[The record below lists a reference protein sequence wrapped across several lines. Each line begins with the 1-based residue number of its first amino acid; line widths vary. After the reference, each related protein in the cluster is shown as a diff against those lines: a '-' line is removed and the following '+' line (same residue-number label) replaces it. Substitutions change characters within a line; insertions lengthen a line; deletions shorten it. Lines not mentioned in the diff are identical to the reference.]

1 MLANTIN
8 PVKLNHVLILGSL
21 DVMNRYLLL
30 TCAMLLAIPAY
41 ASTDKLIENVKNKN
55 LKAVEA
61 LLNSG
66 EDVNGT
72 NAQGNTALH
81 YAVATNNAD
90 MVKLLLQHNAD
101 INAQNTKGWSPLS
114 IAEKKNVGNIYDILE
129 AKQAQNKAAV
139 KAAAEKAA
147 KEKAEAE
154 AKAKAAAEQATRE
167 KAEAEAK
174 IAAEKEALRAKEEA
188 VRLEAEKQASA
199 LKEQAKKAAAEAAAK
214 AEQKKAELAAKQAE
228 TEAAAKEKA
237 LKLQEAQA
245 SAAAAKQLAK
255 PKAKVKK
262 NVVKPAVNTI
272 IPLQKNTNKNKMK
285 NKDVKLKNKKIKQA
299 FKASPLSAK
308 ISQGDE
314 EVVYCLQYLGLQG
327 EQKNMTVAAGYYA
340 VETGVSKAR
349 HDVAAAEAQKYYEN
363 ASEADIKARADLCG
377 KYITPKQAAKQN
389 QIIRNLNK
397 AIGF

>member
-1 MLANTIN
+1 
-8 PVKLNHVLILGSL
+8 
-21 DVMNRYLLL
+21 MNRYLLL

-101 INAQNTKGWSPLS
+101 MNAQNTKGWSPLS

-129 AKQAQNKAAV
+129 AKQAKNKAEV
-139 KAAAEKAA
+139 KAAEEKAA
-147 KEKAEAE
+147 KEKAAAE
-154 AKAKAAAEQATRE
+154 AKAKAAAEQATR
-167 KAEAEAK
+167 KKTEAEAK
-174 IAAEKEALRAKEEA
+174 MAAEKEALRAKEEA
-188 VRLEAEKQASA
+188 VRLEAEKQAAA
-199 LKEQAKKAAAEAAAK
+199 LKEQAKKAAAEAVAK
-214 AEQKKAELAAKQAE
+214 AEQKKAELAAKQL
-228 TEAAAKEKA
+228 TE
-237 LKLQEAQA
+237 
-245 SAAAAKQLAK
+245 
-255 PKAKVKK
+255 PKAEVKK

>member
-1 MLANTIN
+1 
-8 PVKLNHVLILGSL
+8 
-21 DVMNRYLLL
+21 MNRYLLL

-101 INAQNTKGWSPLS
+101 MKAQNTKGWSPLS

-129 AKQAQNKAAV
+129 AKQAKNKAEV
-139 KAAAEKAA
+139 KAAEEKAA
-147 KEKAEAE
+147 KEKAAAE

-174 IAAEKEALRAKEEA
+174 MAAEKEALRAKEEA
-188 VRLEAEKQASA
+188 VRLEAEKQAAA
-199 LKEQAKKAAAEAAAK
+199 LKEQAKKAAAEAVAK

-228 TEAAAKEKA
+228 TEVAAKEKT
-237 LKLQEAQA
+237 LKLQKAQA
-245 SAAAAKQLAK
+245 SAAAAKQLTE
-255 PKAKVKK
+255 PKAEVKK

-314 EVVYCLQYLGLQG
+314 EVVYCLQYLGLQS

-340 VETGVSKAR
+340 METGVSKAR

>member
-101 INAQNTKGWSPLS
+101 MNAQNTKGWSPLS

-129 AKQAQNKAAV
+129 AKQAKNKAEV
-139 KAAAEKAA
+139 KAAEEKAA

-188 VRLEAEKQASA
+188 VRLEAEKQAAA

-228 TEAAAKEKA
+228 AEAAAKEKA

-245 SAAAAKQLAK
+245 SAAAAKQLAE
-255 PKAKVKK
+255 PKAEVKK

>member
-21 DVMNRYLLL
+21 DIMNRYLLL
-30 TCAMLLAIPAY
+30 TCAMLMAIPAY

-101 INAQNTKGWSPLS
+101 MNAQNTKGWSPLS

-129 AKQAQNKAAV
+129 AKQAKNKAEV
-139 KAAAEKAA
+139 KAAEEKAA

-154 AKAKAAAEQATRE
+154 AKAKAAAEQAAKE
-167 KAEAEAK
+167 KADAEAK
-174 IAAEKEALRAKEEA
+174 MAAEKEALRAKEEA
-188 VRLEAEKQASA
+188 VRLEAEKQAAA
-199 LKEQAKKAAAEAAAK
+199 LKEQAKKAAAEAVAK

-228 TEAAAKEKA
+228 TEAAAKEKT
-237 LKLQEAQA
+237 LKLQKVQA
-245 SAAAAKQLAK
+245 SAAAAKQLTE
-255 PKAKVKK
+255 PKAEVKK

-285 NKDVKLKNKKIKQA
+285 NKDIKLKNKKIKQA

>member
-1 MLANTIN
+1 
-8 PVKLNHVLILGSL
+8 
-21 DVMNRYLLL
+21 MNRYLLL

-101 INAQNTKGWSPLS
+101 MNAQNTKGWSPLS

-129 AKQAQNKAAV
+129 AKQAKNKAEV
-139 KAAAEKAA
+139 KAAEEKAA

-174 IAAEKEALRAKEEA
+174 MAAEKEALRAKEEA
-188 VRLEAEKQASA
+188 VRLEAEKQAAA
-199 LKEQAKKAAAEAAAK
+199 LKEQAKKAAAEAVAK

-237 LKLQEAQA
+237 LKLQKAQA
-245 SAAAAKQLAK
+245 SAAAAKQAETE
-255 PKAKVKK
+255 AEVKK

-397 AIGF
+397 AIWF

>member
-21 DVMNRYLLL
+21 DIMNRYLLL

-101 INAQNTKGWSPLS
+101 MNAQNTKGWSPLS

-129 AKQAQNKAAV
+129 AKQAKNKAEV
-139 KAAAEKAA
+139 KAAEEKAA

-174 IAAEKEALRAKEEA
+174 MAAEKEALRAKEEA
-188 VRLEAEKQASA
+188 VRLEAEKQAAA
-199 LKEQAKKAAAEAAAK
+199 LKEQAKKAAAEAVAK

-237 LKLQEAQA
+237 LKLQKAQS
-245 SAAAAKQLAK
+245 SAAAAKQLTE

-272 IPLQKNTNKNKMK
+272 IPLQKNTNKNKIK
-285 NKDVKLKNKKIKQA
+285 NKDIKLKNKKIKQA

>member
-1 MLANTIN
+1 
-8 PVKLNHVLILGSL
+8 
-21 DVMNRYLLL
+21 MNKYLLL
-30 TCAMLLAIPAY
+30 TCAMLMAIPAY

-66 EDVNGT
+66 EDVNGA

-129 AKQAQNKAAV
+129 AKQAQNEAAV

-147 KEKAEAE
+147 QEKALAE
-154 AKAKAAAEQATRE
+154 AKAKAAAEQAARE

-188 VRLEAEKQASA
+188 ARLEAEKQAAA
-199 LKEQAKKAAAEAAAK
+199 LKEQAEKAAAEAAAK
-214 AEQKKAELAAKQAE
+214 AEQEKAELAAKQAKA
-228 TEAAAKEKA
+228 EAAAQAKVQ
-237 LKLQEAQA
+237 KLQEAQA
-245 SAAAAKQLAK
+245 SAAAAKQSAEQKVSAK
-255 PKAKVKK
+255 KEDVKFAAKTV
-262 NVVKPAVNTI
+262 
-272 IPLQKNTNKNKMK
+272 IPLQKNTNKNKTLNKNVKPK
-285 NKDVKLKNKKIKQA
+285 NKEIKKA

-349 HDVAAAEAQKYYEN
+349 HDVAVAEAQKYYEN

-377 KYITPKQAAKQN
+377 KYITPKQAVKQN
-389 QIIRNLNK
+389 QIIRSLNK
-397 AIGF
+397 SIGF

>member
-1 MLANTIN
+1 
-8 PVKLNHVLILGSL
+8 
-21 DVMNRYLLL
+21 MNRYLLL

-101 INAQNTKGWSPLS
+101 MNAQNTKGWSPLS

-129 AKQAQNKAAV
+129 AKQAKNKAEV
-139 KAAAEKAA
+139 KAAEEKAA

-154 AKAKAAAEQATRE
+154 AKAKAAAEQATRK

-174 IAAEKEALRAKEEA
+174 MAAEKEALRAKEEA
-188 VRLEAEKQASA
+188 VRLEAEKQAAA
-199 LKEQAKKAAAEAAAK
+199 LKEQAKKAAAEAVAK
-214 AEQKKAELAAKQAE
+214 AEQKKAELAAKQLTETKAE
-228 TEAAAKEKA
+228 
-237 LKLQEAQA
+237 
-245 SAAAAKQLAK
+245 
-255 PKAKVKK
+255 VKK

-285 NKDVKLKNKKIKQA
+285 NKDIKLKNKKIKQA

-314 EVVYCLQYLGLQG
+314 EVVYCLQYLGLQS

-340 VETGVSKAR
+340 METGVSKAR

>member
-1 MLANTIN
+1 
-8 PVKLNHVLILGSL
+8 
-21 DVMNRYLLL
+21 MNRYLLL

-55 LKAVEA
+55 LKAVET

-101 INAQNTKGWSPLS
+101 MNAQNTKGWSPLS

-129 AKQAQNKAAV
+129 AKQAKNKAEV
-139 KAAAEKAA
+139 KAAEEKAA

-174 IAAEKEALRAKEEA
+174 MAAEKEALRAKEEA
-188 VRLEAEKQASA
+188 VRLEAEKQAAA

-228 TEAAAKEKA
+228 TEAAAKEKT
-237 LKLQEAQA
+237 LKLQKAQA
-245 SAAAAKQLAK
+245 SAAAAKQLTE

-285 NKDVKLKNKKIKQA
+285 NKDIKLKNKKIKQA

-314 EVVYCLQYLGLQG
+314 EVIYCLQYLGLQS

-340 VETGVSKAR
+340 METGVSKAR

>member
-1 MLANTIN
+1 
-8 PVKLNHVLILGSL
+8 
-21 DVMNRYLLL
+21 MNRYLLL

-81 YAVATNNAD
+81 YAVASNNAD

-101 INAQNTKGWSPLS
+101 MNAQNTKGWSPLS

-129 AKQAQNKAAV
+129 AKQAKNKAEV
-139 KAAAEKAA
+139 KAAEQATR
-147 KEKAEAE
+147 EKAEAE

-174 IAAEKEALRAKEEA
+174 MAAEKEALRAKEEA
-188 VRLEAEKQASA
+188 VRLEAEKQAAA
-199 LKEQAKKAAAEAAAK
+199 LKEQAKKAAAEAVAK

-228 TEAAAKEKA
+228 TEATAKEKT
-237 LKLQEAQA
+237 LKLQKAQA
-245 SAAAAKQLAK
+245 SASAAKQLTET
-255 PKAKVKK
+255 KAEVKK

-285 NKDVKLKNKKIKQA
+285 NKDIKLKNKKIKQA

>member
-1 MLANTIN
+1 
-8 PVKLNHVLILGSL
+8 
-21 DVMNRYLLL
+21 MNRYLLL

-90 MVKLLLQHNAD
+90 MVKLLLRHNAD
-101 INAQNTKGWSPLS
+101 MNAQNTKGWSPLS

-129 AKQAQNKAAV
+129 AKQAKNKAEV
-139 KAAAEKAA
+139 KAAEEKAV

-154 AKAKAAAEQATRE
+154 AKAKAAAE
-167 KAEAEAK
+167 
-174 IAAEKEALRAKEEA
+174 A
-188 VRLEAEKQASA
+188 V
-199 LKEQAKKAAAEAAAK
+199 AK

-237 LKLQEAQA
+237 LKLQKAQS
-245 SAAAAKQLAK
+245 SAAAAKQLTE

-285 NKDVKLKNKKIKQA
+285 NKDIKLKNKKIKQA

>member
-1 MLANTIN
+1 
-8 PVKLNHVLILGSL
+8 
-21 DVMNRYLLL
+21 MNRYLLL

-101 INAQNTKGWSPLS
+101 MNAQNTKGWSPLS

-129 AKQAQNKAAV
+129 AKQAKNKAEV
-139 KAAAEKAA
+139 KAAEEKAA

-154 AKAKAAAEQATRE
+154 AKAKAAAEQATRK

-174 IAAEKEALRAKEEA
+174 MAAEKEALRAKEEA
-188 VRLEAEKQASA
+188 VRLEAEKQAAA
-199 LKEQAKKAAAEAAAK
+199 LKEQAKKAAAEAVAK
-214 AEQKKAELAAKQAE
+214 TEQKKAELAAKQAE
-228 TEAAAKEKA
+228 TEAAAKEKT
-237 LKLQEAQA
+237 LKLQKAQA
-245 SAAAAKQLAK
+245 SAAAAKQLAE
-255 PKAKVKK
+255 PKAEVKK

-272 IPLQKNTNKNKMK
+272 IPL
-285 NKDVKLKNKKIKQA
+285 LKNKKIKQA

>member
-1 MLANTIN
+1 
-8 PVKLNHVLILGSL
+8 
-21 DVMNRYLLL
+21 MNRYLLL

-101 INAQNTKGWSPLS
+101 MNAQNTKGWSPLS

-129 AKQAQNKAAV
+129 AKQAKNEAEV
-139 KAAAEKAA
+139 KAAEEKAA

-154 AKAKAAAEQATRE
+154 AKAKAAAEQATR
-167 KAEAEAK
+167 KKTEAEAK
-174 IAAEKEALRAKEEA
+174 MAAEKEALRAKEEA
-188 VRLEAEKQASA
+188 VRLDAEKQAAA
-199 LKEQAKKAAAEAAAK
+199 LKEQAKKAAAEAVAK

-237 LKLQEAQA
+237 LKLQKAQA
-245 SAAAAKQLAK
+245 SAAAAKQLVE
-255 PKAKVKK
+255 PKAEVKK

-308 ISQGDE
+308 INQGDE

>member
-1 MLANTIN
+1 
-8 PVKLNHVLILGSL
+8 
-21 DVMNRYLLL
+21 MNRYLLL

-90 MVKLLLQHNAD
+90 MVKLLLRHNAD
-101 INAQNTKGWSPLS
+101 MNAQNTKGWSPLS

-129 AKQAQNKAAV
+129 AKQAKNKAEV
-139 KAAAEKAA
+139 KAAEEKAV

-167 KAEAEAK
+167 KAEVEAK
-174 IAAEKEALRAKEEA
+174 MAAEKEALRAKEEA
-188 VRLEAEKQASA
+188 VRLEAEKQAAA
-199 LKEQAKKAAAEAAAK
+199 LKEQAKKAAAEAVAK

-237 LKLQEAQA
+237 LKLQKAQS
-245 SAAAAKQLAK
+245 SAAAAKQLTE

-285 NKDVKLKNKKIKQA
+285 NKDIKLKNKKIKQA

>member
-1 MLANTIN
+1 
-8 PVKLNHVLILGSL
+8 
-21 DVMNRYLLL
+21 MNRYLLL

-101 INAQNTKGWSPLS
+101 MKAQNTKGWSPLS

-129 AKQAQNKAAV
+129 AKQAKNKAEV
-139 KAAAEKAA
+139 KAAEEKAA

-154 AKAKAAAEQATRE
+154 AKAKAAAEQAIRE

-174 IAAEKEALRAKEEA
+174 MAAEKEALRAKEEA
-188 VRLEAEKQASA
+188 VRLEAEKQAAA
-199 LKEQAKKAAAEAAAK
+199 LKEQAKKTAAEAVAK
-214 AEQKKAELAAKQAE
+214 TEQKKAELAAKQAE

-237 LKLQEAQA
+237 LKLQKAQS
-245 SAAAAKQLAK
+245 SAAAAKQLTE
-255 PKAKVKK
+255 PKAEVKK

-285 NKDVKLKNKKIKQA
+285 NKDIKLKNKKIKQT

-314 EVVYCLQYLGLQG
+314 EVVYCLQYLGLQS

-340 VETGVSKAR
+340 METGVSKAR

>member
-1 MLANTIN
+1 
-8 PVKLNHVLILGSL
+8 
-21 DVMNRYLLL
+21 MNRYLLL
-30 TCAMLLAIPAY
+30 TCAMLMAIPAY

-101 INAQNTKGWSPLS
+101 MNAQNTKGWSPLS

-129 AKQAQNKAAV
+129 AKQAKNKAEV
-139 KAAAEKAA
+139 KAAEEKAA

-174 IAAEKEALRAKEEA
+174 MAAEKEALRAKEEA
-188 VRLEAEKQASA
+188 VRLEAEKQAAA
-199 LKEQAKKAAAEAAAK
+199 LKEQAKKAAAEAVAK

-237 LKLQEAQA
+237 LKLQKAQA
-245 SAAAAKQLAK
+245 SAAAAKQAETE
-255 PKAKVKK
+255 AEVKK

>member
-1 MLANTIN
+1 
-8 PVKLNHVLILGSL
+8 
-21 DVMNRYLLL
+21 MNRYLLL

-41 ASTDKLIENVKNKN
+41 ASTDKLIENVKNKK

-90 MVKLLLQHNAD
+90 MVKLLLQYNAD
-101 INAQNTKGWSPLS
+101 MNAQNTKGWSPLS

-129 AKQAQNKAAV
+129 AKQAKNKAEV
-139 KAAAEKAA
+139 KAAEEKAA

-154 AKAKAAAEQATRE
+154 AKAKAAAEQAIRE

-174 IAAEKEALRAKEEA
+174 MAAEKEALRAKEEA
-188 VRLEAEKQASA
+188 VRLEAEKQAAA
-199 LKEQAKKAAAEAAAK
+199 LKEQAKKAAAEAVAK

-237 LKLQEAQA
+237 LKLQKAKA
-245 SAAAAKQLAK
+245 NAAAAKQLTEQ
-255 PKAKVKK
+255 KAEVKK

-285 NKDVKLKNKKIKQA
+285 NKDIKLKNKKIKQA

>member
-1 MLANTIN
+1 
-8 PVKLNHVLILGSL
+8 
-21 DVMNRYLLL
+21 MNRYLLL

-101 INAQNTKGWSPLS
+101 MNAQNTKGWSPLS

-129 AKQAQNKAAV
+129 AKQAKNKAEV
-139 KAAAEKAA
+139 KAAEEKAA

-154 AKAKAAAEQATRE
+154 AKAKAAAEQATRK

-174 IAAEKEALRAKEEA
+174 MAAEKEALRAKEEA
-188 VRLEAEKQASA
+188 VRLEAEKQAAA
-199 LKEQAKKAAAEAAAK
+199 LKKQAKKAAAEAVAK

-228 TEAAAKEKA
+228 TEAAAKEKT
-237 LKLQEAQA
+237 LKLQKAQA
-245 SAAAAKQLAK
+245 GAAAAKQLAE
-255 PKAKVKK
+255 PKAEVKK

-285 NKDVKLKNKKIKQA
+285 NKDIKLKNKKIKQA

>member
-101 INAQNTKGWSPLS
+101 MNAQNTKGWSPLS

-129 AKQAQNKAAV
+129 AKQAKNKAEV
-139 KAAAEKAA
+139 KAAEEKAA

-174 IAAEKEALRAKEEA
+174 MAAEKEALRAKEEA
-188 VRLEAEKQASA
+188 VRLEAEKQAAA
-199 LKEQAKKAAAEAAAK
+199 LKEQAKKAAAEAVAK

-237 LKLQEAQA
+237 LKLQKAKA
-245 SAAAAKQLAK
+245 SAAAAKQLTES
-255 PKAKVKK
+255 KAKVKK

-285 NKDVKLKNKKIKQA
+285 NKDIKLKNKKIKQT

>member
-1 MLANTIN
+1 
-8 PVKLNHVLILGSL
+8 
-21 DVMNRYLLL
+21 MNRYLLL

-101 INAQNTKGWSPLS
+101 MNAQNTKGWSPLS

-129 AKQAQNKAAV
+129 AKQAKNKAEV
-139 KAAAEKAA
+139 KAAEEKAA

-174 IAAEKEALRAKEEA
+174 MAAEKEALRAKEEA
-188 VRLEAEKQASA
+188 VRLEAEKQAAA
-199 LKEQAKKAAAEAAAK
+199 LKEQTKKTADEAVAK
-214 AEQKKAELAAKQAE
+214 AEQKKAELAAKQLAE
-228 TEAAAKEKA
+228 PKAAAKEKA

-245 SAAAAKQLAK
+245 SAAAAKQLAE
-255 PKAKVKK
+255 PKAEVKK

-272 IPLQKNTNKNKMK
+272 IPLQKNTNKNKTE
-285 NKDVKLKNKKIKQA
+285 NKDIKLKNKKIKQA

>member
-101 INAQNTKGWSPLS
+101 MNAQNTKGWSPLS

-129 AKQAQNKAAV
+129 AKQAKNKAEV
-139 KAAAEKAA
+139 KAAEQATR
-147 KEKAEAE
+147 EKAEAE

-188 VRLEAEKQASA
+188 VRLEAEKQAAA

-255 PKAKVKK
+255 PKAEVKK

>member
-1 MLANTIN
+1 
-8 PVKLNHVLILGSL
+8 
-21 DVMNRYLLL
+21 MNRYLLL

-101 INAQNTKGWSPLS
+101 MNAQNTKGWSPLS

-129 AKQAQNKAAV
+129 AKQAKNKAEV
-139 KAAAEKAA
+139 KAAEQATR
-147 KEKAEAE
+147 EKAEAE

-174 IAAEKEALRAKEEA
+174 MAAEKEALRAKEEA
-188 VRLEAEKQASA
+188 ARLEAEKQAAA

-228 TEAAAKEKA
+228 AEAAAKEKA

-245 SAAAAKQLAK
+245 SAAAAKQLAE
-255 PKAKVKK
+255 PKAEVKK

-285 NKDVKLKNKKIKQA
+285 NKDIKLKNKKIKQA

-308 ISQGDE
+308 INQGDE

>member
-1 MLANTIN
+1 
-8 PVKLNHVLILGSL
+8 
-21 DVMNRYLLL
+21 MNRYLLL

-101 INAQNTKGWSPLS
+101 MNAQNTKGWSPLS

-129 AKQAQNKAAV
+129 AKQAKNKAEV
-139 KAAAEKAA
+139 KAAEEKAA

-174 IAAEKEALRAKEEA
+174 MAAEKEALRAKEEA
-188 VRLEAEKQASA
+188 VRLEAEKQAAA
-199 LKEQAKKAAAEAAAK
+199 LKEQAKKAAAEAVAK

-237 LKLQEAQA
+237 LKLQKAQA
-245 SAAAAKQLAK
+245 SAAAAKQAETE
-255 PKAKVKK
+255 AEVKK

>member
-1 MLANTIN
+1 
-8 PVKLNHVLILGSL
+8 
-21 DVMNRYLLL
+21 
-30 TCAMLLAIPAY
+30 MLLAIPAY

-101 INAQNTKGWSPLS
+101 MNAQNTKGWSPLS

-129 AKQAQNKAAV
+129 AKQAKNKAAV

-147 KEKAEAE
+147 K
-154 AKAKAAAEQATRE
+154 E

-188 VRLEAEKQASA
+188 VRLEAERQAAA

-228 TEAAAKEKA
+228 AEAAAKEKA

-245 SAAAAKQLAK
+245 SAATAKQLAEQ
-255 PKAKVKK
+255 KAKVKK

-272 IPLQKNTNKNKMK
+272 IPLQKNTNK